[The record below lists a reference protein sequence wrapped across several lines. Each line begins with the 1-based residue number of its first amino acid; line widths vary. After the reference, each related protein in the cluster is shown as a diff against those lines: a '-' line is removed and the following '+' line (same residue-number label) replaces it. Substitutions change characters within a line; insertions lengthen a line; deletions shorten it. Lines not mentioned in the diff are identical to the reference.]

1 MSPRACVMGHDIMIV
16 LDATTITS
24 GFMHECA
31 PRSVTRNPFSC
42 SSATLYC
49 SYEDALL
56 EVVEAIF
63 FARLHARPRESR
75 VFVRGCEG
83 MPCAFWRALRVIL
96 SDRLCVR
103 ELTIIP
109 APPLPLHST
118 EQVTGLVMGTERE
131 SVSAAAVLSGHTL
144 RPLARRLPAAAP
156 GSVQDGGVRGCGDVR
171 AHRAAG
177 ALLAALKRHPADAR
191 RPLAQNVILC
201 GCPLLSARVSAAC
214 LSTHLPGCVRDSGAA
229 TLLPHL
235 ADLAFSDISAG
246 GVPVESLA
254 WLAGTISLVA
264 Q

>member
-1 MSPRACVMGHDIMIV
+1 MSAVFLVVGSTTAAELAGKFKGPVDFKHLSHRRPKTTTTDERKLSPRACVMGHDIMIV

-118 EQVTGLVMGTERE
+118 EQVTGLDE
-131 SVSAAAVLSGHTL
+131 TL
-144 RPLARRLPAAAP
+144 
-156 GSVQDGGVRGCGDVR
+156 
-171 AHRAAG
+171 
-177 ALLAALKRHPADAR
+177 
-191 RPLAQNVILC
+191 
-201 GCPLLSARVSAAC
+201 AC
-214 LSTHLPGCVRDSGAA
+214 SRTPSGA
-229 TLLPHL
+229 H
-235 ADLAFSDISAG
+235 
-246 GVPVESLA
+246 VR
-254 WLAGTISLVA
+254 
-264 Q
+264 QRM